1 METRRIISVT
11 IEQAREW
18 YKSGN
23 DTLRTLAL
31 NAYTKDELE
40 PDYNS
45 IDREVDQICTCICI
59 PKCEGKKFQVLA
71 KLATIAKYYNK
82 DWERTIYNTG
92 YFISNRNPGNC
103 PVDDCYKDVGVYK
116 HITAQYAGV
125 VYFRNSEDA
134 VKALKILGDEVQELF
149 K

>member
-1 METRRIISVT
+1 METRNISVT
-11 IEQAREW
+11 LEQAIKWYNSENAILRE
-18 YKSGN
+18 
-23 DTLRTLAL
+23 LAL
-31 NAYTKDELE
+31 NAYTKEELE

-82 DWERTIYNTG
+82 DWKKTNNNTG
-92 YFISNRNPGNC
+92 YFIWKYNDVNNPISIYTSS
-103 PVDDCYKDVGVYK
+103 V
-116 HITAQYAGV
+116 TQYTGV
-125 VYFRNSEDA
+125 VYFKNYEDA
-134 VKALKILGDEVQELF
+134 LKALKILGDEAKELF

>member
-1 METRRIISVT
+1 METRNISVT
-11 IEQAREW
+11 LEQAREW
-18 YKSGN
+18 YNSKN

-31 NAYTKDELE
+31 NAYTEEELE
-40 PDYNS
+40 LNYS
-45 IDREVDQICTCICI
+45 LIESKVDHQVCVCSYI
-59 PKCEGKKFQVLA
+59 PRGEGRKFQVLA
-71 KLATIAKYYNK
+71 KLAIIAKYYNK

-125 VYFRNSEDA
+125 IYFRNSEDA
-134 VKALKILGDEVQELF
+134 IKAIKILGDEVKELF

>member
-1 METRRIISVT
+1 METRNISVT
-11 IEQAREW
+11 LKQAIEW
-18 YKSGN
+18 YNSGN
-23 DTLRTLAL
+23 NTLRTLAL

-40 PDYNS
+40 LDYNS
-45 IDREVDQICTCICI
+45 IDREVNQICTCICI

-82 DWERTIYNTG
+82 DWKRTIYNTG
-92 YFISNRNPGNC
+92 YFISNHNPGNG
-103 PVDDCYKDVGVYK
+103 PVDDCYMGIGVYK
-116 HITAQYAGV
+116 HNSAQYAGV

-134 VKALKILGDEVQELF
+134 VKALKILGNEVKELF

>member
-1 METRRIISVT
+1 METRNISVT
-11 IEQAREW
+11 LEQAIKW
-18 YKSGN
+18 YNSGN
-23 DTLRTLAL
+23 ATLRELAL
-31 NAYTKDELE
+31 NVYTKEELE

-82 DWERTIYNTG
+82 DWERNIYNTG
-92 YFISNRNPGNC
+92 YFILRYN
-103 PVDDCYKDVGVYK
+103 DVNSPISIHTSSV
-116 HITAQYAGV
+116 TQYAGV
-125 VYFRNSEDA
+125 VYFKNYEDA
-134 VKALKILGDEVQELF
+134 TKALKILGDEVKELF